1 MRGSPFDNLSP
12 SWKVDTISG
21 TPGYACP
28 IYARTGQVTEF
39 SEAPA
44 VDSIGACRWLLI
56 PVGDH
61 QVYSFGMVILEVLTA
76 IPPAMADNT
85 KPGGGH
91 LRLNPQFEEV
101 LHVLPVDRIATIAF
115 AYMYNIPMFFCEWVG
130 SRLGRLWTQA

>member
-1 MRGSPFDNLSP
+1 M
-12 SWKVDTISG
+12 DTISG

-91 LRLNPQFEEV
+91 LRLNPKQFEEV
-101 LHVLPVDRIATIAF
+101 LHVLPVDQIATVAF
-115 AYMYNIPMFFCEWVG
+115 ACMYNIPMFFLWV